1 MQPICI
7 ALCLYKKLNK
17 MKKATLLIFSI
28 AISQFVFSQ
37 IIYTDVIP
45 DDTLVPDYTTDSRT
59 IDFDGD
65 FTPELII
72 FSTKVDTI
80 VSGFNVT
87 LSGIAISTMGNTEI
101 IAQITTIGNEDVV
114 IADTLHTGNNI
125 DAAANYLS
133 SATPSVFPGVGLG
146 IQSDFFSVAQGD
158 FIDNGDLYFGV
169 KFDISA
175 NTHYG
180 WVRVNIDTLAGSG
193 IIYDFAYQSIADSSI
208 FAGDTD
214 SGFISVSNAN
224 LEEVVIY
231 AANNKLHIIIGN
243 ESGNLAIHN
252 LLGKQL
258 INTQVNGNTNF
269 DINDLSKGIY
279 LVSFTN
285 GINTITKKV
294 YIE

>member
-1 MQPICI
+1 
-7 ALCLYKKLNK
+7 
-17 MKKATLLIFSI
+17 MKKATLLILSI

-37 IIYTDVIP
+37 IIYTDIIP
-45 DDTLVPDYTTDSRT
+45 DDTLVPDYVSDSHL
-59 IDFDGD
+59 IDFNGD
-65 FTPELII
+65 LTPELVV
-72 FSTKVDTI
+72 FSSKQDTVI
-80 VSGFNVT
+80 QSFNVT
-87 LSGIAISTMGNTEI
+87 ISGIAITTLGNTEI

-114 IADTLHTGNNI
+114 VADTLHHGHLI
-125 DAAANYLS
+125 SSASSYLS

-146 IQSDFFSVAQGD
+146 VKIDLLSVTAGD
-158 FIDNGDLYFGV
+158 FIDNGNLFFGV
-169 KFDISA
+169 KFEIGT
-175 NTHYG
+175 NIHYG
-180 WVRVNIDTLAGSG
+180 WVQVKVAADASSG

-208 FAGDTD
+208 LAGNIED
-214 SGFISVSNAN
+214 GFVSVSNDN

-231 AANNKLHIIIGN
+231 SANKKLHLITGN
-243 ESGNLAIHN
+243 ESGNLAIYN

-269 DINDLSKGIY
+269 AINDLSRGVY